1 MLNAVLK
8 RLEKSEIKTLASFS
22 LAETTAQMPT
32 AGHIPQNPHPQ
43 SARTR
48 KGRPYDA
55 MNFALDI
62 AALKCNKAGLISVL
76 TTVTAAR
83 SGPHRRNRD
92 RWRTPPAY
100 RSAHRGVRRHGN
112 YFKAGIAVLRCD
124 PKRLGALQQPLR
136 VAGKDRNGTDT
147 RVALIAP
154 NK

>member
-8 RLEKSEIKTLASFS
+8 RLEKSGIKTLASFS

-32 AGHIPQNPHPQ
+32 AGHIPKNPHPQ

-62 AALKCNKAGLISVL
+62 AAFKCNKAGLISVL

-92 RWRTPPAY
+92 R
-100 RSAHRGVRRHGN
+100 
-112 YFKAGIAVLRCD
+112 
-124 PKRLGALQQPLR
+124 
-136 VAGKDRNGTDT
+136 
-147 RVALIAP
+147 
-154 NK
+154 